1 MPITKAPL
9 GSGFLTEVRWNRVGL
24 AHSSPA
30 ARMRSPR
37 ARMVLASRA
46 CEDSARQLGATRVGK
61 WTDISR
67 AV

>member
-1 MPITKAPL
+1 MPIAKAPL

-30 ARMRSPR
+30 ARMRSLR
-37 ARMVLASRA
+37 VRMALASRA
-46 CEDSARQLGATRVGK
+46 REDSARQLGATRVGK